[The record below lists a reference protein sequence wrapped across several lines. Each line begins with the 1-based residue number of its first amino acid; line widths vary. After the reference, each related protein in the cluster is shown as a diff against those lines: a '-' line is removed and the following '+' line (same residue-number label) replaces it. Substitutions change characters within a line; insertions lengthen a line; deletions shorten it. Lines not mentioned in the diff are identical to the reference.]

1 MEIGLG
7 MSTTMK
13 PYYEAVVIESQPD
26 VVLDRLMRE
35 TRALRNPPTYVC
47 KVGL

>member
-7 MSTTMK
+7 MLTTIK
-13 PYYEAVVIESQPD
+13 PYDEARVIESQPD

-35 TRALRNPPTYVC
+35 TRALRNPPTYVW
-47 KVGL
+47 KFGL